1 MIGKLITSVVGTAND
16 RELTRIGKIVYE
28 VNSFEEQMKSRT
40 DAELR
45 QLTDIFKQRLSDGQT
60 LEDILPEAFAT
71 AREASVRA
79 LQMRPFD
86 VQVVVGVVLHDGKIA
101 EQKTGEGKTLAAT
114 MPVYLNALSGKGVH
128 LVTVNDYLAQR
139 DADWMGKIYEFLGLT
154 YGSIYHDIPEDK
166 RHAAYHSDITYGTNN
181 EFGFDYLRDNLKH
194 RAEELTQRGFSFAIV
209 DEVDSILIDEA
220 RTPLIISGP
229 VPESSE
235 DYQSINIV
243 VKFLKR
249 DEHYVIDEKARTALL
264 TEDGVMAVEQ
274 RLKIENL
281 YDPENSDTLRKVENL
296 LKAHALYFRD
306 KDYIV
311 KGREVVLVDEF
322 TGRLMPGRRLSEGLH
337 QAIEAKENVH
347 VHAESQTYASISFQ
361 NYFRMYKKLSG
372 MTGTAET
379 EAVEFKQIYGLDVVV
394 IPTNKPMIRDD
405 NPDQV
410 YASTHEKVAA
420 IVNDIQD
427 CYRRGQPV
435 LVGTTSIEKSEA
447 LSKVLKGHAIEDKF
461 KLPEEIE
468 EEKPEVQY
476 DEDGNPVAMPPKKKK
491 KKKKKKR
498 TDQSRWPMVNIPHNV
513 LNARNHAGEAEII
526 AQAGR
531 PEMITLATNMA
542 GRGTDIQL
550 GGNPEELAK
559 SEVGP
564 NATPRQYLKT
574 FENFKK
580 ICDQDKSRVLESG
593 GLKIIG
599 TERHESRRIDN
610 QLRGRAGRQ
619 GDPGA
624 SCFYLSLDDDLL
636 RIFGQDKLKNIFS
649 LVKIPEGEPLIAH
662 RMADKLIERAQKQ
675 VEAHN
680 FDIRKHLLKYD
691 DVMNRQ
697 REVVY
702 ELRGIIL
709 NEGDL
714 SERINEMV
722 SDVSRHLALEHTD
735 GKHPEMW
742 PFEELQENLKQGY
755 GLNIEYDEDSFMRL
769 TPEVF
774 AEDVEK
780 VFLKFYQMKE
790 EQVQS
795 PIMREAERFFLLST
809 LDSLWMNHLW
819 TMDHLRD
826 AVRFSGYA
834 QKDPLMEYKRE
845 GFGLFEE
852 MMWTLSEDT
861 VRKLYRFELRQS
873 DESAFERK
881 KKDRKGT
888 TRKEDA
894 ADLSSLAQRRRQQPP
909 PEDGQ
914 KAQPFKRVAAKV
926 RPNDPCP
933 CGSGKKYKKCC
944 RDKEKPV

>member
-1 MIGKLITSVVGTAND
+1 MLGKLITSVVGTAND
-16 RELTRIGKIVYE
+16 RELARIAKIVSE
-28 VNSFEEQMKSRT
+28 INSFEEPMKERT

-45 QLTDIFKQRLSDGQT
+45 QLTDIFKQRLADGQT
-60 LEDILPEAFAT
+60 LEDIMSEAFA
-71 AREASVRA
+71 AVREASVRS

-86 VQVVVGVVLHDGKIA
+86 VQVVVGIVLHEGKIA

-114 MPVYLNALSGKGVH
+114 MPVYLNALTGRGVH

-139 DADWMGKIYEFLGLT
+139 DAEWMGKIYNFLGLT

-166 RHAAYHSDITYGTNN
+166 RRKAYHSDITYGTNN

-194 RAEELTQRGFSFAIV
+194 RTEELTQRESHYAIV

-235 DYQSINIV
+235 DYQGINIV

-249 DEHYVIDEKARTALL
+249 DEHFVIDEKARTALL
-264 TEDGVMAVEQ
+264 TEDGVVTVEE
-274 RLKIENL
+274 RLKVDNL

-296 LKAHALYFRD
+296 LKAYALYFRD

-361 NYFRMYKKLSG
+361 NYFRMYEKLSG

-379 EAVEFKQIYGLDVVV
+379 EAVEFKQIYGLDVIV
-394 IPTNKPMIRDD
+394 IPTNKTMIRDD
-405 NPDQV
+405 QPDQV
-410 YASTHEKVAA
+410 YSSTHDKIAA
-420 IVNDIQD
+420 IVQDIQD
-427 CYRRGQPV
+427 CYDRGQPV
-435 LVGTTSIEKSEA
+435 LVGTTSIEKSEG
-447 LSKVLKGHAIEDKF
+447 LSKVLKGHAIEEEF

-468 EEKPEVQY
+468 EEKPEIQY
-476 DEDGNPVAMPPKKKK
+476 DEDGNPIAIPPKKKK
-491 KKKKKKR
+491 KKKKKSTGK
-498 TDQSRWPMVNIPHNV
+498 SKWPPVNIPHNV
-513 LNARNHAGEAEII
+513 LNARNHAGEAQII

-531 PEMITLATNMA
+531 PQMITLATNMA

-559 SEVGP
+559 AEAGP
-564 NATPRQYLKT
+564 TATPRQYLKA
-574 FENFKK
+574 FENSKR
-580 ICDQDKSRVLESG
+580 ICDEDKRKVLESG

-619 GDPGA
+619 GDPGS

-649 LVKIPEGEPLIAH
+649 IVKIPEGEPLIAH
-662 RMADKLIERAQKQ
+662 RMADKLIERAQRQ

-702 ELRGIIL
+702 ELRQEIL
-709 NEGDL
+709 SEGDL
-714 SERINEMV
+714 SERIQEMV
-722 SDVSRHLALEHTD
+722 SDIARNTAFEHTD

-755 GLNIEYDEDSFMRL
+755 GLNIEYDEDSFLRL
-769 TPEVF
+769 SPEVLADDLEEAF
-774 AEDVEK
+774 
-780 VFLKFYQMKE
+780 FKFYKLKE
-790 EQVQS
+790 ERIQS

-834 QKDPLMEYKRE
+834 QKDPLLEYKKE
-845 GFGLFEE
+845 GYSLFKE

-861 VRKLYRFELRQS
+861 VRKLFRFELRQS
-873 DESAFERK
+873 DESVFEQQK
-881 KKDRKGT
+881 KKRQITKH
-888 TRKEDA
+888 KEDA
-894 ADLSSLAQRRRQQPP
+894 ADMSSLARRRGQQPP
-909 PEDGQ
+909 PQDGQ
-914 KAQPFKRVAAKV
+914 KAQPYKRASAKIG
-926 RPNDPCP
+926 PNDPCP